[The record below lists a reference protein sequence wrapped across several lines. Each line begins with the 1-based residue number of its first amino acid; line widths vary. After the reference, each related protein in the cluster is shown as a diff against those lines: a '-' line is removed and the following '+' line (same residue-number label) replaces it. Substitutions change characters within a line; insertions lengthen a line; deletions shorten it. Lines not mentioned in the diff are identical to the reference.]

1 MNLAQRLGV
10 LAVLVVL
17 FILSSVV
24 CAAEA
29 RRPNFILIVTDDQ
42 RYDAMSVVQAEQG
55 EHGRF
60 PWFKTP
66 NMDRIAREGMRFR
79 NEFVVNSLCAPS
91 RVNFLTGRYSHNN
104 GVFNNHTPMP
114 VDNVTHATLLK
125 AAGYTT
131 GYFGKWHC

>member
-1 MNLAQRLGV
+1 MNLAHRP
-10 LAVLVVL
+10 AVVIAAILVL
-17 FILSSVV
+17 FGGSSSWLR
-24 CAAEA
+24 AAETK
-29 RRPNFILIVTDDQ
+29 RPNFILIYTDDQ
-42 RYDAMSVVQAEQG
+42 RYDALGVVQAEQG

-79 NEFVVNSLCAPS
+79 NASVVNSLCAPS

-114 VDNVTHATLLK
+114 V
-125 AAGYTT
+125 
-131 GYFGKWHC
+131 